1 MGLVVGITYTIIYIR
16 HLDRQREENLQAY
29 LKLFAQQSAEEE
41 RLSEGTADDETGETP
56 NDGALSLMSTT
67 AVVSHLN
74 EEDDAFMR
82 RLLDFVEKNLD
93 NSSIGVE
100 EMAEAT
106 ATSRSSLNR
115 KMKNILGVTPADF
128 IKEARL
134 KKACHELAKSN
145 RNINDIAYKCG
156 FSDPKYFSKVFK
168 ASIGM
173 SPSDYRM
180 QMQE

>member
-1 MGLVVGITYTIIYIR
+1 
-16 HLDRQREENLQAY
+16 
-29 LKLFAQQSAEEE
+29 
-41 RLSEGTADDETGETP
+41 
-56 NDGALSLMSTT
+56 
-67 AVVSHLN
+67 
-74 EEDDAFMR
+74 MR

-93 NSSIGVE
+93 DSGIGVE
-100 EMAEAT
+100 EIAEAT

-128 IKEARL
+128 LKEARM
-134 KKACHELAKSN
+134 KRACHELAKSN